1 MVRTTMSINNTAN
14 LEHVHDNAVF
24 STMKIVCTFALAA
37 VLVMITRLILTT
49 RIWS

>member
-14 LEHVHDNAVF
+14 LEHVHESAMF
-24 STMKIVCTFALAA
+24 GTMKIVCTFALAA
-37 VLVMITRLILTT
+37 VLVMVTRLILTA